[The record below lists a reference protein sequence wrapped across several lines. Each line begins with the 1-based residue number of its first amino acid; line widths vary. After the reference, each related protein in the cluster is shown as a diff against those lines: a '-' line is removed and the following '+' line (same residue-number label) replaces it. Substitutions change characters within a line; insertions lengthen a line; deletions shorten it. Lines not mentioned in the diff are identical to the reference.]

1 MGKIVDCDKQ
11 FICIFAFSNQQFME
25 RLFEIFV
32 KKINQTNV
40 SFVRSLMNE
49 IEWEARLIGLKG
61 ARGVGKTT
69 LLLQRIKLFHQ
80 LDGSTL
86 YASVDNIWFSEHRLY
101 DMATEF
107 VKRGGKYL
115 FLDEVHKYPN
125 WSQELKNI
133 YDDLPELKIVFT
145 GSSLLEIL
153 NAKSDLSRRAIVYE
167 MQGFSFREYLNRNLH
182 LSLPTFKLEE
192 VLNNHLVLSQQI
204 VSQVKVLKYFMEY
217 LKNGYYPFYNELPS
231 LYHTRINEVINLII
245 EIEIPQLRGV
255 DSAYVY
261 KIKQLLYVIS
271 ESAPFIPNITKLSE
285 RIGITRNSLLAY
297 LNALHES
304 RLTFSA
310 KKQGNGMNILQKPD
324 KIYLENSNLMYA
336 LADVQTDIGNVRE
349 TFFVNQLRKKHQVN
363 LSEVSDF
370 LIDQKYTFEIGG
382 KDKDKKQI
390 ATLENAYIAADNI
403 EYGMGNKIPLWL
415 FGFLY

>member
-1 MGKIVDCDKQ
+1 
-11 FICIFAFSNQQFME
+11 ME
-25 RLFEIFV
+25 KLFEIFI
-32 KKINQTNV
+32 KKIAQTDTT
-40 SFVRSLMNE
+40 FIRSLMNE
-49 IEWEARLIGLKG
+49 IEWKARLIGLKG

-69 LLLQRIKLFHQ
+69 LLLQHIKLFHP
-80 LDGSTL
+80 LDGSVL

-101 DMATEF
+101 DMASEF
-107 VKRGGKYL
+107 AKRGGKYL

-133 YDDLPELKIVFT
+133 YDDLPELKVVFT

-167 MQGFSFREYLNRNLH
+167 MQGFSFREYLNRNENLTLPILSLEDILTNH
-182 LSLPTFKLEE
+182 LS
-192 VLNNHLVLSQQI
+192 LSQQI
-204 VSQVKVLKYFMEY
+204 LSQVKVLKYFPEY

-231 LYHTRINEVINLII
+231 LYHSRINEVVNLII

-285 RIGITRNSLLAY
+285 RIGITRNSLLVY

-310 KKQGNGMNILQKPD
+310 QKPGNGMNILQKPD
-324 KIYLENSNLMYA
+324 KVYLENPNLMYA
-336 LADVQTDIGNVRE
+336 LADKQTDIGNVRE
-349 TFFVNQLRKKHQVN
+349 TFFANQLRKRHQVN

-370 LIDQKYTFEIGG
+370 LIDGKYTFEVGG
-382 KDKDKKQI
+382 KDKGKKQI
-390 ATLENAYIAADNI
+390 ATLENAYIVADDI

>member
-1 MGKIVDCDKQ
+1 
-11 FICIFAFSNQQFME
+11 ME
-25 RLFEIFV
+25 KLFETFV
-32 KKINQTNV
+32 KKITQTDTT
-40 SFVRSLMNE
+40 FVRSLMNE

-69 LLLQRIKLFHQ
+69 LLLQRIKLFHP
-80 LDGSTL
+80 LDGSVL

-101 DMATEF
+101 DMAIEF
-107 VKRGGKYL
+107 AKRGGKYL

-133 YDDLPELKIVFT
+133 YDDIPELKVVFT

-167 MQGFSFREYLNRNLH
+167 MQGFSFREYLNRNQNLT
-182 LSLPTFKLEE
+182 LPVLE
-192 VLNNHLVLSQQI
+192 LDNILTNHVALSQQI
-204 VSQVKVLKYFMEY
+204 LAQIKVLKYFPEY

-231 LYHTRINEVINLII
+231 LYHSRINEVVNLII

-255 DSAYVY
+255 ETAYVY
-261 KIKQLLYVIS
+261 KIKQLLFVIA

-310 KKQGNGMNILQKPD
+310 QKSGNGINILQKPD
-324 KIYLENSNLMYA
+324 KVYLENPNLMYA
-336 LADVQTDIGNVRE
+336 LADKQADIGNVRE
-349 TFFVNQLRKKHQVN
+349 TFFANQLRKTHEVH
-363 LSEVSDF
+363 LSEESDF
-370 LIDQKYTFEIGG
+370 LIDKKYTFEIGG
-382 KDKDKKQI
+382 KEKGKKQI
-390 ATLENAYIAADNI
+390 AGLEDAYIVSDDI

>member
-1 MGKIVDCDKQ
+1 
-11 FICIFAFSNQQFME
+11 ME
-25 RLFEIFV
+25 KLFEIFI
-32 KKINQTNV
+32 KKIAQTDTT
-40 SFVRSLMNE
+40 FVRSLMNE
-49 IEWEARLIGLKG
+49 IEWKARLIGLKG

-69 LLLQRIKLFHQ
+69 LLLQHIKLFHP
-80 LDGSTL
+80 LDGSVL
-86 YASVDNIWFSEHRLY
+86 YASVDNIWFSEHKLY
-101 DMATEF
+101 DMASEF
-107 VKRGGKYL
+107 AKRGGKYL

-133 YDDLPELKIVFT
+133 YDDLPELKVVFT

-167 MQGFSFREYLNRNLH
+167 MQGFSFREYLNRNANLALPILKLEDILTNH
-182 LSLPTFKLEE
+182 LS
-192 VLNNHLVLSQQI
+192 LSQQI
-204 VSQVKVLKYFMEY
+204 LSQVKVLKYFPEY

-231 LYHTRINEVINLII
+231 LYHSRINEVVNLII

-255 DSAYVY
+255 ESAYVY

-310 KKQGNGMNILQKPD
+310 QKPGNGMNILQKPD
-324 KIYLENSNLMYA
+324 KVYLENPNLMYA
-336 LADVQTDIGNVRE
+336 LADKQTDIGNVRE
-349 TFFVNQLRKKHQVN
+349 TFFANQLRKSHQVN
-363 LSEVSDF
+363 LSEASDF
-370 LIDQKYTFEIGG
+370 LIDGKYTFEVGG
-382 KDKDKKQI
+382 KDKGKKQI
-390 ATLENAYIAADNI
+390 ATLENAYIVADDI

>member
-1 MGKIVDCDKQ
+1 
-11 FICIFAFSNQQFME
+11 ME
-25 RLFEIFV
+25 RLFETFV
-32 KKINQTNV
+32 KKIAQADTT
-40 SFVRSLMNE
+40 FVRSLMNE

-69 LLLQRIKLFHQ
+69 LLLQRIKLFHP
-80 LDGSTL
+80 LDGSVL
-86 YASVDNIWFSEHRLY
+86 YASVDNIWFSERRLY

-133 YDDLPELKIVFT
+133 YDDLPELKVVFT

-153 NAKSDLSRRAIVYE
+153 NAKADLSRRAVVYE
-167 MQGFSFREYLNRNLH
+167 MQGFSFREYLNRNLN
-182 LSLPTFKLEE
+182 LTLP
-192 VLNNHLVLSQQI
+192 VLNLEDILANHLVLSQQI
-204 VSQVKVLKYFMEY
+204 LSQVKVLKFFPEY

-231 LYHTRINEVINLII
+231 LYYTRINEVINLII
-245 EIEIPQLRGV
+245 ETEIPQLRKV
-255 DSAYVY
+255 ESAYVY
-261 KIKQLLYVIS
+261 KIKQLLFVVAQ
-271 ESAPFIPNITKLSE
+271 SAPFIPNIAKLSE
-285 RIGITRNSLLAY
+285 RIGITRNALMTY

-310 KKQGNGMNILQKPD
+310 QKPGNGMNILQKPD
-324 KIYLENSNLMYA
+324 KVYLENPNLMYA
-336 LADVQTDIGNVRE
+336 LADKQTDIGNVRE
-349 TFFVNQLRKKHQVN
+349 TFFANQLRKTHEIR
-363 LSEVSDF
+363 LSEISDF
-370 LIDQKYTFEIGG
+370 LIDGKYTFETGG
-382 KDKDKKQI
+382 KEKGKKQI
-390 ATLENAYIAADNI
+390 AGLENAYIVSDDI

>member
-1 MGKIVDCDKQ
+1 
-11 FICIFAFSNQQFME
+11 ME
-25 RLFEIFV
+25 KLFEIFI
-32 KKINQTNV
+32 KKIAQTNTT
-40 SFVRSLMNE
+40 FVRSLMNE
-49 IEWEARLIGLKG
+49 IEWKARLIGLKG

-69 LLLQRIKLFHQ
+69 LLLQHIKLFHP
-80 LDGSTL
+80 LDGSVL

-101 DMATEF
+101 DMASEF
-107 VKRGGKYL
+107 AKRGGKYL

-133 YDDLPELKIVFT
+133 YDDLPELKVVFT

-167 MQGFSFREYLNRNLH
+167 MQGFSFREYLNRNENLALPILKLEDILTNH
-182 LSLPTFKLEE
+182 LS
-192 VLNNHLVLSQQI
+192 LSQQI
-204 VSQVKVLKYFMEY
+204 LSQVKVLKYFPEY

-231 LYHTRINEVINLII
+231 LYHSRINEVVNLII

-255 DSAYVY
+255 ESAYVY

-310 KKQGNGMNILQKPD
+310 QKPGNGMNILQKPD
-324 KIYLENSNLMYA
+324 KVYLENPNLMYA
-336 LADVQTDIGNVRE
+336 LADKQTDIGNVRE
-349 TFFVNQLRKKHQVN
+349 TFFANQLRKSHQVN

-370 LIDQKYTFEIGG
+370 LIDGKYTFEVGG
-382 KDKDKKQI
+382 KDKGKKQI
-390 ATLENAYIAADNI
+390 ATLEDAYVVADDI